1 MSVYRELDPMVD
13 HGTQFAF
20 KGKRQH
26 IAKVDMPNIVYTNQH
41 IDIEI
46 LHGSR
51 DPLIIPDT
59 VKITFNFDITST
71 DKARSVMN
79 NKGRE

>member
-1 MSVYRELDPMVD
+1 MSVYRELDPMVE